1 MSRNG
6 RSVAAGGSN
15 RPIWPRLSATALQ
28 ERFNDLNKLPISVR
42 LGSYRAD
49 FIYWG
54 VLGSKWWRNYAH
66 THSFYEICYA
76 NGGRGT
82 FRILDRHYLIRKG
95 DLFVAKPGE
104 MHEIISR
111 RGEPLRI
118 YFWAYTLVPAQPM
131 SGSSTSPAGM
141 SAGHAAAV
149 QATGDA
155 DRSIDALMHAFS
167 VSRCWVASCAA
178 TMDRTLQ
185 LLCEE
190 MAQQSPGYT
199 RAIAALVTKL
209 LLDTARAVTG
219 GAVPGEAIDIPPHD
233 QAEAVARTAARY
245 LRDNLSRP
253 ISVCDVAAQVDLS
266 ERHLS
271 RLFQRVMKMSI
282 LEYLTNIRIQTASQL
297 LLDRELS
304 IKQVAR
310 AVGYPDPHYFS
321 TLFGRKMGLTP
332 GEFRRTGGTRFL
344 KKTGAGIGG
353 DASASSVR

>member
-6 RSVAAGGSN
+6 RSVVKGGSN
-15 RPIWPRLSATALQ
+15 RPVRANLSATALQ

-82 FRILDRHYLIRKG
+82 FRILDRHYQIRKG

-104 MHEIISR
+104 MHEIVSR

-131 SGSSTSPAGM
+131 SGSSTSPAGHPHT
-141 SAGHAAAV
+141 AQAAN
-149 QATGDA
+149 DA
-155 DRSIDALMHAFS
+155 DRSIDALIHAFS
-167 VSRCWVASCAA
+167 VSRCWVASYAP

-219 GAVPGEAIDIPPHD
+219 GAVPGEAIDVPPHD
-233 QAEAVARTAARY
+233 QAEAVVRTAARY

-282 LEYLTNIRIQTASQL
+282 LQYLTNIRIQTASQL
-297 LLDRELS
+297 LLDRDLS

-321 TLFGRKMGLTP
+321 TLFGRTMGLTP

-344 KKTGAGIGG
+344 KRTGSPVSDVARPGEASPGG
-353 DASASSVR
+353 